1 MGRMRASG
9 HPLWAALAVYRVGPD
24 DAALDFET
32 RLARE
37 NGWSAAHAARVMGE
51 YRRFLFLA
59 MTAGHMAV
67 PSDGVDQAW
76 HLHLT
81 YSRDYW
87 DRLCGEVLRQPL
99 HHGPTKGG
107 PDEGPRH
114 FDLYAETLA
123 SYERAFGENPP
134 ADIWPSGWQRFHV
147 DPHARRVA
155 RSDAWIVP
163 KRPVRVAAAAI
174 AVIAFI
180 GVALWWTSG
189 GAR

>member
-1 MGRMRASG
+1 MKAEG
-9 HPLWAALAVYRVGPD
+9 HPLWLLLRDYRVGPA
-24 DAALDFET
+24 DAALSFEA

-37 NGWSAAHAARVMGE
+37 NGWSADHAARVMDE

-67 PSDGVDQAW
+67 PSDAVDQAW

-81 YSRDYW
+81 FSRDYW
-87 DRLCGEVLRQPL
+87 DRLCGEVLGAQL

-107 PDEGPRH
+107 AEEGRRY

-123 SYERAFGENPP
+123 SYQAAFGAAPP
-134 ADIWPSGWQRFHV
+134 EDVWPSGWQRFHV

-155 RSDAWIVP
+155 LGDVWIVP
-163 KRPVRVAAAAI
+163 KRAVRLGAAAA
-174 AVIAFI
+174 AVIALA
-180 GVALWWTSG
+180 GAALWIWG
-189 GAR
+189 